1 MKKLLSILLF
11 CAGSVLAETFTP
23 AVSIA
28 ASELREVASAKT
40 GTRYELF
47 VSLPEGYATSQ
58 QQYPVLYALDGWH
71 FPLLAFLQNNS
82 RFSKRMPPVIIVNV
96 SHGAKNAIALRTRD
110 FTPSAVTSVPGSGG
124 APAFLEFMEQ
134 ELIPL
139 IDKTY
144 RTNPGDRALVGHSY
158 GGLFALYALQQ
169 RPALF
174 QRIVSVSPTIG
185 WDDKRFFSPDSF
197 KEFASPVRLDLSVG
211 SDERLAKE
219 VLEFAAKL
227 DRLKPRGL
235 TYRMTVYPNEEHNSV
250 RVPAFSSGL
259 YWVYGWV
266 PKS

>member
-144 RTNPGDRALVGHSY
+144 RTNPVIARWLGTRMAGCLHCMRCNSDRRCSSVLSRSV
-158 GGLFALYALQQ
+158 Q
-169 RPALF
+169 RSAGTTNGSF
-174 QRIVSVSPTIG
+174 RRTVSRNSP
-185 WDDKRFFSPDSF
+185 RP
-197 KEFASPVRLDLSVG
+197 
-211 SDERLAKE
+211 
-219 VLEFAAKL
+219 
-227 DRLKPRGL
+227 
-235 TYRMTVYPNEEHNSV
+235 
-250 RVPAFSSGL
+250 
-259 YWVYGWV
+259 YGWICQ
-266 PKS
+266 